1 LFERND
7 QPFIRELGDIY
18 NPIQIEQQNKN
29 RKPPIEEPT
38 AIPTAAPPPLPL
50 ESRLIKTIQIRS
62 IYHLEAILKIL
73 NNNLMK
79 NYNMKLTDS

>member
-1 LFERND
+1 L
-7 QPFIRELGDIY
+7 
-18 NPIQIEQQNKN
+18 IQITQQIKN
-29 RKPPIEEPT
+29 RTHPIVEPT
-38 AIPTAAPPPLPL
+38 IIPAVTPTPMLF

-62 IYHLEAILKIL
+62 IYYLEAILKIL